1 VPGELVADC
10 FALAVEVRELD
21 MRASPYDLRDR
32 GYEPVPVETPEGKAA
47 YVVAQRGFAERA
59 APLRQ
64 RLVDVCDA
72 LLASWLT
79 DHTGDSRRPPRP
91 PSPSRRL
98 AVPRAPYRRGVTST
112 SPDDLRTGRWLR
124 LDGTTNTR
132 DLGGL
137 PTSDGGTTAFGRV
150 LRSDNLQTLS
160 DDDVRCLVEDLRL
173 RDVIDLRTT
182 AEVLLEGRGPLR
194 GVEGVTHRHF
204 SLLPERGHH
213 TDVFAAEE
221 DELPELPAG
230 WAETVLPRQTTEA
243 DEVEP
248 PAVRS
253 YLGYLH
259 HRPDNVL
266 AALRA
271 VATGDGAAV
280 VHCAAGK
287 DRTGVVA
294 MFTLAAAGVPD
305 EEIVADYAMTADVID
320 ALVAKLR
327 QSPTYA
333 EDMTRR
339 EVAVHTPRAETMRRL
354 LEILRERH
362 GGPLGWLEENGF
374 GAREQAALRARL
386 RD

>member
-1 VPGELVADC
+1 V
-10 FALAVEVRELD
+10 
-21 MRASPYDLRDR
+21 
-32 GYEPVPVETPEGKAA
+32 
-47 YVVAQRGFAERA
+47 
-59 APLRQ
+59 
-64 RLVDVCDA
+64 
-72 LLASWLT
+72 
-79 DHTGDSRRPPRP
+79 
-91 PSPSRRL
+91 
-98 AVPRAPYRRGVTST
+98 RAPYRRGVTST

-160 DDDVRCLVEDLRL
+160 DDDVRRLVEDLRL

-271 VATGDGAAV
+271 VAAGDGAVV

-339 EVAVHTPRAETMRRL
+339 EVAVHTPQAETMRRL

-362 GGPLGWLEENGF
+362 GGPLGWLEENCF